1 MAKKKKN
8 KKNSPLDLNQ
18 TLVQG
23 AGISNKQYGGATSL
37 SAGEWNGDLMTK
49 PILDAMIGKKLTEK
63 ESDTT
68 GGTKKNTKKET
79 KKSAGY
85 EEYLKDIGGNINDVG
100 EDTGVL
106 SEEDWKEL
114 NEQNTE
120 TKNTKTKKTKNT
132 KIENTK
138 QKKRKGEKLSVSN
151 NKRNIFQRLFNK
163 DGGAGK
169 RDYVNDANA
178 RKSIGIEAE
187 KYRRA
192 RREYLNDNPDAN
204 KKNQDGSYIDK
215 KYEQLDNKFKET
227 QEKRYEKY
235 IKVKKKGL
243 FNDKK
248 MTRAEFE
255 KIIKEQNLQK
265 RGSQDV
271 FTGDYYSP
279 LEMNS
284 REKYFSKKTKRKNSQ
299 GNSPYAYKERVDD
312 NTPFYQVEEV
322 SSTNKRPEKVL
333 DGGEYPG
340 VEVEGNVFDLIE
352 KYGMID
358 AKKYGASL
366 NLIGDEKPPQ
376 LLGAAASMAIDDFMK
391 VQKEALYKAK
401 MGRTGTIEENAII
414 NNVKQLSTNMNNV
427 GDFIAETFE
436 SADQGTE
443 SDGSSVANRY
453 LRDIVFTQK
462 TDEEGKPLTTMMVN
476 NDHGL
481 SIKFRDTEGVYTL
494 QSLKENIFPK
504 AFDSF
509 EMLSKGMSTTKD
521 EATSGMPFN
530 ETASKVLINNALKTE
545 EQILSVIHDEESPLY
560 QFLNDFAEGYPNAN
574 FDFAHIDS
582 PNYNK
587 EDLAPIV
594 RDYALRKLR
603 RQHSL
608 YSNVKQDINTL
619 SPEDIIKKFS

>member
-23 AGISNKQYGGATSL
+23 AGASNYQYGGETSL
-37 SAGEWNGDLMTK
+37 SGGEWRGDLMTK
-49 PILDAMIGKKLTEK
+49 PILDAMIGTKLAEK
-63 ESDTT
+63 ESKTT
-68 GGTKKNTKKET
+68 DNTKKKT
-79 KKSAGY
+79 NVKKKDTGY

-114 NEQNTE
+114 NKQNTE
-120 TKNTKTKKTKNT
+120 TKKTKIKDAKEF
-132 KIENTK
+132 KVER
-138 QKKRKGEKLSVSN
+138 KKRNAL
-151 NKRNIFQRLFNK
+151 QRLFSK
-163 DGGAGK
+163 DKSRYK
-169 RDYVNDANA
+169 RALTP
-178 RKSIGIEAE
+178 EA
-187 KYRRA
+187 RRA
-192 RREYLNDNPDAN
+192 QWDKMSKYLKGGGSRSDQTYKDMRDEY
-204 KKNQDGSYIDK
+204 G
-215 KYEQLDNKFKET
+215 ET
-227 QEKRYEKY
+227 FYR
-235 IKVKKKGL
+235 VKKKGL
-243 FNDKK
+243 FNDKT
-248 MTRAEFE
+248 MSRAELDAL
-255 KIIKEQNLQK
+255 IKENQLTR
-265 RGSQDV
+265 RGS
-271 FTGDYYSP
+271 GDNIVGSYYSP

-284 REKYFSKKTKRKNSQ
+284 REKYFSKNTKRKNSQ
-299 GNSPYAYKERVDD
+299 GSSPYAYKERVDD

-322 SSTNKRPEKVL
+322 LPGNKRSEQPL
-333 DGGEYPG
+333 QGGMID
-340 VEVEGNVFDLIE
+340 EVKIEGNAFDLME
-352 KYGMID
+352 KYGKID
-358 AKKYGASL
+358 AKKYGNSL

-376 LLGAAASMAIDDFMK
+376 LLGRSASIAIDDFMK
-391 VQKEALYKAK
+391 VQKDALYKAK
-401 MGRTGTIEENAII
+401 TSKKGTSEQTAII
-414 NNVKQLSTNMNNV
+414 NNVKQLASNLINI
-427 GDFIAETFE
+427 GDFMTETFE
-436 SADQGTE
+436 STDQETE
-443 SDGSSVANRY
+443 SNGSSVANKY

-481 SIKFRDTEGVYTL
+481 SIKFRDTEGTYTL
-494 QSLKENIFPK
+494 DSLKENIFPK

>member
-23 AGISNKQYGGATSL
+23 AGISNKQYGGETSL

-49 PILDAMIGKKLTEK
+49 PILDAMIGKKLDEK
-63 ESDTT
+63 ESETT
-68 GGTKKNTKKET
+68 GDTKKNTNVNKKEENKRDT
-79 KKSAGY
+79 GY
-85 EEYLKDIGGNINDVG
+85 EEYLKDINATVDDIG
-100 EDTGVL
+100 EEKGVL

-114 NEQNTE
+114 NEQNVEPIDSKDKNTK
-120 TKNTKTKKTKNT
+120 TKNTKTKKGPKEVNVVR
-132 KIENTK
+132 
-138 QKKRKGEKLSVSN
+138 KKGNVFGK
-151 NKRNIFQRLFNK
+151 LFNSGRYDK
-163 DGGAGK
+163 HGNKYVESNKTRRALGK
-169 RDYVNDANA
+169 EMQQA
-178 RKSIGIEAE
+178 RKEFGADSEEYKDLKKQRSA
-187 KYRRA
+187 KLYRV
-192 RREYLNDNPDAN
+192 
-204 KKNQDGSYIDK
+204 
-215 KYEQLDNKFKET
+215 
-227 QEKRYEKY
+227 KR
-235 IKVKKKGL
+235 KGL
-243 FNDKK
+243 FNDK
-248 MTRAEFE
+248 TFDDAGLTNFF
-255 KIIKEQNLQK
+255 QNEGITDTGPRK
-265 RGSQDV
+265 SGSR
-271 FTGDYYSP
+271 TGRYYSP
-279 LEMNS
+279 LDMNS
-284 REKYFSKKTKRKNSQ
+284 REKYFSKTKRKNSQ

-322 SSTNKRPEKVL
+322 SSTNRRPEKPLQGGIL
-333 DGGEYPG
+333 D
-340 VEVEGNVFDLIE
+340 EVKIEGNAFDLME

-358 AKKYGASL
+358 AKKYGNTL

-376 LLGAAASMAIDDFMK
+376 LLGRSASIAIDDFMK
-391 VQKEALYKAK
+391 VQKEALYEAK
-401 MGRTGTIEENAII
+401 TSKKGTSEENAII

-427 GDFIAETFE
+427 GDFMTETFE
-436 SADQGTE
+436 STDQETE
-443 SDGSSVANRY
+443 SNGSSVANKY

-462 TDEEGKPLTTMMVN
+462 TDEEGQPLTTMMVN

-481 SIKFRDTEGVYTL
+481 SIKFRDTEGTYTL
-494 QSLKENIFPK
+494 DSLKENIFPK

-608 YSNVKQDINTL
+608 YSNVKQNISTL
-619 SPEDIIKKFS
+619 SPEEIIKKFS

>member
-63 ESDTT
+63 EQKALDDKEKKTNVKKKDT
-68 GGTKKNTKKET
+68 
-79 KKSAGY
+79 GY

-132 KIENTK
+132 KTENTK
-138 QKKRKGEKLSVSN
+138 TKKGPKEVNVVRKKGNV
-151 NKRNIFQRLFNK
+151 FGRLFNPKRYDEGGGKYAESNKTRRALLKEMKEAKNKFGK
-163 DGGAGK
+163 DSQEFK
-169 RDYVNDANA
+169 DLKKQRNA
-178 RKSIGIEAE
+178 RL
-187 KYRRA
+187 Y
-192 RREYLNDNPDAN
+192 
-204 KKNQDGSYIDK
+204 
-215 KYEQLDNKFKET
+215 
-227 QEKRYEKY
+227 
-235 IKVKKKGL
+235 KVKRKGL
-243 FNDKK
+243 FNDK
-248 MTRAEFE
+248 TLDDAGLTDFFE
-255 KIIKEQNLQK
+255 NEGITDTGP
-265 RGSQDV
+265 RGKS
-271 FTGDYYSP
+271 GYRGGKYYSP

-322 SSTNKRPEKVL
+322 SPGSRKPEQPL
-333 DGGEYPG
+333 QGGMKDE
-340 VEVEGNVFDLIE
+340 VKVEGNAFDLME

-376 LLGAAASMAIDDFMK
+376 LLGPAASIAIDDFMK
-391 VQKEALYKAK
+391 VQKEALYYAK
-401 MGRTGTIEENAII
+401 TSKKGTSEQTAII
-414 NNVKQLSTNMNNV
+414 NNVKQLSANMNNV
-427 GDFIAETFE
+427 GDFITETFE

-453 LRDIVFTQK
+453 LRDVVFTQK
-462 TDEEGKPLTTMMVN
+462 TDAEGQPLTTMMVN

-481 SIKFRDTEGVYTL
+481 SIKFRDTEGTYTL
-494 QSLKENIFPK
+494 DSLKENIFPK

-509 EMLSKGMSTTKD
+509 ETLSKGMSTIKD

-530 ETASKVLINNALKTE
+530 ETGSKVLINNALKTE

-560 QFLNDFAEGYPNAN
+560 QFLNDFAEGYPSAN

-594 RDYALRKLR
+594 RDYALKKLR

-608 YSNVKQDINTL
+608 YSNVKQNINTL

>member
-49 PILDAMIGKKLTEK
+49 PILDAMIGKKLTEEEQKAADAKNETAKKVTK
-63 ESDTT
+63 EKVIKRD
-68 GGTKKNTKKET
+68 
-79 KKSAGY
+79 AGY
-85 EEYLKDIGGNINDVG
+85 EEYLKDNPDGLVEGD
-100 EDTGVL
+100 EGVL

-114 NEQNTE
+114 NNQNTE

-132 KIENTK
+132 KTKKGPKEVNVVRKKGNVFGKLFNRGRYDAYGDKYTESNKTRRALQDKINQVRKNFEPYTDKDGKKIEEYQQTPQYKKLYK
-138 QKKRKGEKLSVSN
+138 QKNAKL
-151 NKRNIFQRLFNK
+151 
-163 DGGAGK
+163 
-169 RDYVNDANA
+169 Y
-178 RKSIGIEAE
+178 
-187 KYRRA
+187 
-192 RREYLNDNPDAN
+192 
-204 KKNQDGSYIDK
+204 
-215 KYEQLDNKFKET
+215 
-227 QEKRYEKY
+227 
-235 IKVKKKGL
+235 KVKRKGL
-243 FNDKK
+243 FNDKTFDDTK
-248 MTRAEFE
+248 LTDFFE
-255 KIIKEQNLQK
+255 NEGITDTKEP
-265 RGSQDV
+265 GSRNR
-271 FTGDYYSP
+271 TGKYYSP
-279 LEMNS
+279 LDMNS
-284 REKYFSKKTKRKNSQ
+284 REKYFSKNAKRKNSQ

-322 SSTNKRPEKVL
+322 STGSRKPEQPL
-333 DGGEYPG
+333 QGGTKD
-340 VEVEGNVFDLIE
+340 EVKIEGNAFDLMD

-358 AKKYGASL
+358 AKKYGSTL

-376 LLGAAASMAIDDFMK
+376 LLGPAASIAIDDFMK
-391 VQKEALYKAK
+391 VQKDALYYAK
-401 MGRTGTIEENAII
+401 TSKKGTSEQTAII
-414 NNVKQLSTNMNNV
+414 NNVKQLSANMNNV
-427 GDFIAETFE
+427 GDFITETFE

-453 LRDIVFTQK
+453 LRDVVFTQK
-462 TDEEGKPLTTMMVN
+462 TDEEGQPLTTMMVN

-481 SIKFRDTEGVYTL
+481 SIKFRDTEGTYTL
-494 QSLKENIFPK
+494 DSLKENIFPK

-509 EMLSKGMSTTKD
+509 ETLSKGMSTIKD

-530 ETASKVLINNALKTE
+530 ETGSKVLINNALKTE

-560 QFLNDFAEGYPNAN
+560 QFLNDFAEGYPSAN

-594 RDYALRKLR
+594 KDYALKKLR

>member
-63 ESDTT
+63 EQKALDDKEKKTNVKKKDT
-68 GGTKKNTKKET
+68 
-79 KKSAGY
+79 GY

-132 KIENTK
+132 KTK
-138 QKKRKGEKLSVSN
+138 KGPKEVNVVRKKGNV
-151 NKRNIFQRLFNK
+151 FGRLFNPKRYDEGGGKYAESNKTRRALLKEMKEAKNKFGK
-163 DGGAGK
+163 DSQEFK
-169 RDYVNDANA
+169 DLKKQRNA
-178 RKSIGIEAE
+178 RL
-187 KYRRA
+187 Y
-192 RREYLNDNPDAN
+192 
-204 KKNQDGSYIDK
+204 
-215 KYEQLDNKFKET
+215 
-227 QEKRYEKY
+227 
-235 IKVKKKGL
+235 KVKRKGL
-243 FNDKK
+243 FNDK
-248 MTRAEFE
+248 TLDDAGLTDFFE
-255 KIIKEQNLQK
+255 NEGITDTGP
-265 RGSQDV
+265 RGKS
-271 FTGDYYSP
+271 GYRGGKYYSP

-322 SSTNKRPEKVL
+322 SPGSRKPEQPL
-333 DGGEYPG
+333 QGGMKDE
-340 VEVEGNVFDLIE
+340 VKVEGNAFDLMD

-358 AKKYGASL
+358 AKKYGSTL

-376 LLGAAASMAIDDFMK
+376 LLGPAASIAIDDFMK
-391 VQKEALYKAK
+391 VQKDALYYAK
-401 MGRTGTIEENAII
+401 TSKKGTSEQTAII
-414 NNVKQLSTNMNNV
+414 NNVKQLSANMNNV
-427 GDFIAETFE
+427 GDFITETFE

-453 LRDIVFTQK
+453 LRDVVFTQK
-462 TDEEGKPLTTMMVN
+462 TDEEGQPLTTMMVN

-481 SIKFRDTEGVYTL
+481 SIKFRDTEGTYTL
-494 QSLKENIFPK
+494 DSLKENIFPK

-509 EMLSKGMSTTKD
+509 ETLSKGMSTIKD

-530 ETASKVLINNALKTE
+530 ETGSKVLINNALKTE

-560 QFLNDFAEGYPNAN
+560 QFLNDFAEGYPSAN

-594 RDYALRKLR
+594 KDYALKKLR